1 MSESGSPEIF
11 IVSGLPRSGTS
22 MMMRMLE
29 AGGIPTLVDEIR
41 TADDDNPNGYYEYE
55 AVKRTRDDASWL
67 NGAAGRVV
75 KMVHLLL
82 YDLPPDRNYR
92 VVFMRRSLDEIIRSQ
107 NVMLIRNG
115 KSSVEDLP
123 RETLIAEFAR
133 QLDDIDRFL
142 GDHGNFSVLDVNY
155 HEVIGDTANSISR
168 ISEFFDHRLNSS
180 AMLSVVDPKLY
191 RQRA

>member
-1 MSESGSPEIF
+1 
-11 IVSGLPRSGTS
+11 

-29 AGGIPTLVDEIR
+29 AGGIPALVDEVR
-41 TADDDNPNGYYEYE
+41 AADEDNPNGYYEYE
-55 AVKRTRDDASWL
+55 SVKRTRDDASWL

-82 YDLPPDRNYR
+82 YDLPPDRRYR

-133 QLDDIDRFL
+133 QLDDVDRYL
-142 GDHGNFSVLDVNY
+142 GDHGHFSVLDVNY
-155 HEVIGDTANSISR
+155 NDLMRDPAATIST
-168 ISEFFDHRLNSS
+168 IDGFFHHRLHTP
-180 AMLSVVDPKLY
+180 AMMSVVDPKLY